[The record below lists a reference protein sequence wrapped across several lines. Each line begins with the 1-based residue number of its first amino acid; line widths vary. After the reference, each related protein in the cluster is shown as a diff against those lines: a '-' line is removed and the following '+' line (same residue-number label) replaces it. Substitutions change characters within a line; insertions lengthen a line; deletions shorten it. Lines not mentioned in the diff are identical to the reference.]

1 MDNPAPSKR
10 ELVKAIVHGIKQD
23 TESYKQLK
31 KLLHRQRELMQSRD
45 NRGLNLH
52 NKLQTEL
59 CDDLMLKANQRRQM
73 LESLGFAGNAS
84 GMQSLIGKMPPAASA
99 QMAKLWHNLLQT
111 VKESQQVNEAN
122 GKLLVA
128 QQEVINQL
136 LHPNADSKHDYGCIR
151 SL

>member
-1 MDNPAPSKR
+1 MDNPVPTKR
-10 ELVKAIVHGIKQD
+10 ELVQAIVRGIKQD

-31 KLLHRQRELMQSRD
+31 KLLHRQRELMQCRD
-45 NRGLNLH
+45 NRGLNIH

-84 GMQSLIGKMPPAASA
+84 GMQSLIGKMPPASSA
-99 QMAKLWHNLLQT
+99 QVANLWQNLLQT

-128 QQEVINQL
+128 QQEVISQL
-136 LHPNADSKHDYGCIR
+136 LHPNGDNGHDYGNVR
-151 SL
+151 SF